1 MLPLVQ
7 PLVLLIDNDS
17 EAGHD
22 LLTIQHL
29 GDVGKRVDFHREGC
43 ADVFNIDIHYTT
55 VNRIISTFRKK
66 GLIQPNGSWKR
77 FLKIHWD
84 SLFAMD
90 FMTIDTL
97 FGKRFYL
104 LIILELKTRKIV
116 RFDLTENPCREFMK
130 QRIELFAE
138 DFEEKKTLIY
148 DNALQFTSIDY
159 SWYGIKGVNICTAA
173 PNMNAYVESLNGT
186 IRREALDH
194 FLLFSEK
201 QVRNIVSEFI
211 EYYNTKRM
219 HQGIDKIP
227 DAEILE
233 SSGVI
238 KKMKI
243 LSGLHHHY
251 YRSSA

>member
-1 MLPLVQ
+1 VKLW
-7 PLVLLIDNDS
+7 
-17 EAGHD
+17 
-22 LLTIQHL
+22 
-29 GDVGKRVDFHREGC
+29 
-43 ADVFNIDIHYTT
+43 
-55 VNRIISTFRKK
+55 II
-66 GLIQPNGSWKR
+66 
-77 FLKIHWD
+77 
-84 SLFAMD
+84 
-90 FMTIDTL
+90 
-97 FGKRFYL
+97 
-104 LIILELKTRKIV
+104 
-116 RFDLTENPCREFMK
+116 
-130 QRIELFAE
+130 
-138 DFEEKKTLIY
+138 
-148 DNALQFTSIDY
+148 
-159 SWYGIKGVNICTAA
+159 
-173 PNMNAYVESLNGT
+173 
-186 IRREALDH
+186 

>member
-1 MLPLVQ
+1 MEQLGVKLWIIFFFSLRNKFEML
-7 PLVLLIDNDS
+7 
-17 EAGHD
+17 
-22 LLTIQHL
+22 
-29 GDVGKRVDFHREGC
+29 
-43 ADVFNIDIHYTT
+43 
-55 VNRIISTFRKK
+55 
-66 GLIQPNGSWKR
+66 
-77 FLKIHWD
+77 
-84 SLFAMD
+84 
-90 FMTIDTL
+90 
-97 FGKRFYL
+97 
-104 LIILELKTRKIV
+104 
-116 RFDLTENPCREFMK
+116 
-130 QRIELFAE
+130 
-138 DFEEKKTLIY
+138 
-148 DNALQFTSIDY
+148 
-159 SWYGIKGVNICTAA
+159 
-173 PNMNAYVESLNGT
+173 
-186 IRREALDH
+186 REALDH